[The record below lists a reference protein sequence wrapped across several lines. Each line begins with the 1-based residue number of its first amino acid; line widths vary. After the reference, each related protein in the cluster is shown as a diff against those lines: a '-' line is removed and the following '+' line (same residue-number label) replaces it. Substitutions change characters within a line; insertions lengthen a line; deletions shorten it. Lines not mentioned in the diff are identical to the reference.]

1 MCACTQA
8 ETSASSVSYEEED
21 IYMYLPP
28 HMTQAGTSRVH
39 IYPFLHMTH
48 MYPPPHM
55 TQAETS
61 ASRVNICACM
71 HVLVFPCVTC
81 VFVFLYARTHA
92 HTHKQIGRAHMY
104 K

>member
-1 MCACTQA
+1 
-8 ETSASSVSYEEED
+8 
-21 IYMYLPP
+21 MYLPP
-28 HMTQAGTSRVH
+28 HMTQAGTSASRVN

-92 HTHKQIGRAHMY
+92 HTHKQIGRAQMY